1 MGAGTGVVP
10 NASSGVPTT
19 SRKPFCMLARVL
31 LDVPPFLHL
40 HCEVKEPLNN
50 SNYHLNLSAWWK
62 ITLVAFSVP
71 GWGLV

>member
-1 MGAGTGVVP
+1 
-10 NASSGVPTT
+10 
-19 SRKPFCMLARVL
+19 MLARVL
-31 LDVPPFLHL
+31 MDVPPFLHL

-62 ITLVAFSVP
+62 ITLVAFSVH